1 VEEYSNQKFHI
12 MKRGDTMKKEIVI
25 VLFAIILCSF
35 FGLGYLALFS
45 DQPLLAAKE
54 ASGSNTSTFHIYVN
68 QVGVYSSKENA
79 NIASNEMSGIVS
91 KTYIL
96 EKNNQ
101 FILISLITKEES
113 EATQQKQNLE
123 QTNISVFTKEYDV
136 SNELSECFTSGD
148 FSLLLTE
155 LESR

>member
-45 DQPLLAAKE
+45 DQPLLVAKE

-79 NIASNEMSGIVS
+79 NIAGNEMSGIVS

-123 QTNISVFTKEYDV
+123 QSNISVFTKEYDV